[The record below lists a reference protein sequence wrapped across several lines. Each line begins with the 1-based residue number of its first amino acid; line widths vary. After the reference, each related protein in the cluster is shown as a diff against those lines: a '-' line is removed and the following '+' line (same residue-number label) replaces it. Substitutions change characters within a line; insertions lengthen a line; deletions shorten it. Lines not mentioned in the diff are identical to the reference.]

1 MAKRITISPDQVRSV
16 ASQFKA
22 KGNESDGMVQQLSS
36 AVRSLESQWEGM
48 AAQKFKSEFETW
60 AVDMKKYA
68 TLLNDIGL
76 QLDKI
81 ANTLETT
88 DQQLASGR

>member
-36 AVRSLESQWEGM
+36 AVKSLEAQWEGM
-48 AAQKFKSEFETW
+48 AAQKFKGDFEQW
-60 AVDMKKYA
+60 MVNMKKYA
-68 TLLNDIGL
+68 ALLNDIGL
-76 QLDKI
+76 HLDKI

-88 DQQLASGR
+88 DQQLAR